1 MAKGNVFSG
10 ARARFKIDG
19 VKVGYATGCSGSEE
33 ITYEPVE
40 VLDNIEVEEYVPI
53 AYRVT
58 FTASRVRII
67 GETVKKAGWF
77 PKNAGNVEEHLKN
90 ILTASDKMQC
100 TLEATRSDGT
110 VETFMTLEQV
120 KLTSHNWSVNARGIV
135 GEDMTFVA
143 VRMRD
148 ESETS

>member
-1 MAKGNVFSG
+1 MAKGEVFSG
-10 ARARFKIDG
+10 ARARFKIRG
-19 VKVGYATGCSGSEE
+19 TKVGYATGCSGSEE

-67 GETVKKAGWF
+67 GETVKSAGWF
-77 PKNAGNVEEHLKN
+77 PKNSGNVEEHLKA
-90 ILTASDKMQC
+90 ILTHPELTC
-100 TLEATRSDGT
+100 TLEATKGDGSS
-110 VETFMTLEQV
+110 VVFMTLEQV

-148 ESETS
+148 ESETT